1 MLALLLVTALLEV
14 LTGLALLATPSL
26 VVSVLLGT
34 VLDSSTGTVLA
45 RVAGAAL
52 LSLGLVAWLARKL
65 PRSPAAGGLVQALLF
80 YNAAVAAV
88 LIHAHV
94 ALGVSGV
101 GLWPAVIVHVAMA
114 GWCILRMRK
123 DKAQVRFP

>member
-1 MLALLLVTALLEV
+1 MALLLVTALLEV
-14 LTGLALLATPSL
+14 LTGFALLATPSL

-88 LIHAHV
+88 LIHAYV

>member
-88 LIHAHV
+88 LIHANV
-94 ALGVSGV
+94 ALGVSGI

-114 GWCILRMRK
+114 GWCIVRMRK